1 MNINEAS
8 CIMLQYIHRGYLC
21 KAGVRTGM
29 IHYLCARC
37 ALDKENFLHA
47 PVLQLTQR
55 YLKGLLSP
63 GAPRAGHNLGLRS
76 SED

>member
-47 PVLQLTQR
+47 PVLSLRITQLFVMNS
-55 YLKGLLSP
+55 LKLTVGQILNCF
-63 GAPRAGHNLGLRS
+63 AV
-76 SED
+76 